1 MIAPRRFARVGLT
14 AAVVGAVLVP
24 AILPFAL
31 QHFDDSDAAFQ
42 TGLAPL
48 LVPPTPRTITDE
60 RQVRIMA
67 TALPGPEVTAG
78 PARGTIT
85 TVGVAPDDTLIDG
98 AVLFQVDGID
108 RIGFASSIPFY
119 RPISPGTQGPDVVEV
134 HRLLLLKGIID
145 EQPDDPG
152 TATFATGQAIA
163 DFAESLGAGRTT
175 TFDPGWVV
183 FLPTPDL
190 VAAMVSLKIGQSA
203 PAQGA
208 VIITSP
214 GTVTAAR
221 LASGNQEPLN
231 FAPGAEYVAIVD
243 SEEFAID
250 TATQTIAEADL
261 PRLPS
266 PKETERDGI
275 PALARRKVP
284 LQALA
289 VPSSAVMTNDRGA
302 LCLWLPEDKAY
313 RAVTVTIAGARGGVT
328 NVATGLE
335 ASQQVLANPAEVLE
349 NPQCP

>member
-1 MIAPRRFARVGLT
+1 MKL
-14 AAVVGAVLVP
+14 L
-24 AILPFAL
+24 AIL
-31 QHFDDSDAAFQ
+31 AAIV
-42 TGLAPL
+42 LLPL
-48 LVPPTPRTITDE
+48 LVAGVLAWRDDPLSATDRTAGPLISSPTPRTITDE

-85 TVGVAPDDTLIDG
+85 AVRVAPGSTLVDG
-98 AVLFQVDGID
+98 AVLFQVDGVD
-108 RIGFASSIPFY
+108 RIGFASSLPFY
-119 RPISPGTQGPDVVEV
+119 RPISPGTEGPDVAEL

-145 EQPDDPG
+145 DMPDNPA

-175 TFDPGWVV
+175 TFDPGWLV
-183 FLPTPDL
+183 FLPAPDL
-190 VAAMVSLKIGQSA
+190 VAASVGLKVGQQA

-208 VIITSP
+208 VIITTP
-214 GTVTAAR
+214 GRVTAAR
-221 LASGNQEPLN
+221 LVSGNQEPLN

-243 SEEFAID
+243 GEAFAID
-250 TATQTIAEADL
+250 TSTQAIAEADL
-261 PRLPS
+261 PRLRS

-275 PALARRKVP
+275 PAVARRKAP

-289 VPSSAVMTNDRGA
+289 VPSSAVMTNDRGT
-302 LCLWLPEDKAY
+302 LCLWLPEDKGY
-313 RAVTVTIAGARGGVT
+313 RAVTVTVAGARGGVT

-335 ASQQVLANPAEVLE
+335 ASQQVLANPAQVLD

>member
-1 MIAPRRFARVGLT
+1 MKL
-14 AAVVGAVLVP
+14 L
-24 AILPFAL
+24 AILAAIVLPPLFVAGVL
-31 QHFDDSDAAFQ
+31 AWRDDPLSATDRSAS
-42 TGLAPL
+42 PL
-48 LVPPTPRTITDE
+48 LTSPTPRTITDE
-60 RQVRIMA
+60 RQVRIVA
-67 TALPGPEVTAG
+67 TAQPGPEVAAG

-190 VAAMVSLKIGQSA
+190 VAATVSLKIGQSA

-231 FAPGAEYVAIVD
+231 FAPGVEYIAIVD
-243 SEEFAID
+243 GEEFAVD
-250 TATQTIAEADL
+250 TATQSIAGTDL
-261 PRLPS
+261 ARLRAPGE
-266 PKETERDGI
+266 PERDGI
-275 PALARRKVP
+275 PALIRRRTP

-289 VPSSAVMTNDRGA
+289 VPSSSVMTNDRGT
-302 LCLWLPEDKAY
+302 LCLWLPEDKGY

-335 ASQQVLANPAEVLE
+335 ASQQVLTNPAQVLD

>member
-1 MIAPRRFARVGLT
+1 MKL
-14 AAVVGAVLVP
+14 L
-24 AILPFAL
+24 AILAAIVLPPLFVAGVL
-31 QHFDDSDAAFQ
+31 AWRDDPLSATDRSAS
-42 TGLAPL
+42 PL
-48 LVPPTPRTITDE
+48 LTSPTPRTITDE
-60 RQVRIMA
+60 RQVRIVA
-67 TALPGPEVTAG
+67 TAQPGPEVAAG

-190 VAAMVSLKIGQSA
+190 VAATVSLKIGQSA

-231 FAPGAEYVAIVD
+231 FAPGVEYIAIVD
-243 SEEFAID
+243 GEEFAVD
-250 TATQTIAEADL
+250 TATQSIAGTDL
-261 PRLPS
+261 ARLRP
-266 PKETERDGI
+266 PGEPERDGI
-275 PALARRKVP
+275 PALIRRRTP

-289 VPSSAVMTNDRGA
+289 VPSSSVMTNDRGT
-302 LCLWLPEDKAY
+302 LCLWLPEDKGY

-335 ASQQVLANPAEVLE
+335 ASQQVLTNPAQVLD